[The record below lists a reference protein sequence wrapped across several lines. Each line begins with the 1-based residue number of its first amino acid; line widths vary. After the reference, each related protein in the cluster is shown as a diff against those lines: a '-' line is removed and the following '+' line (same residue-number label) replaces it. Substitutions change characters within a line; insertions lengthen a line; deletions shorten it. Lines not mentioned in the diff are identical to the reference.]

1 MDFLSILILLSFI
14 LSTLLFLLLG
24 PNLFGPKSKLPP
36 GPTPLPILGNIHLL
50 GRNPHRSL
58 AKLSRTYGPLM
69 HLRLGSITTIVAS
82 SPEIA
87 REILQKHDQ
96 TCSSRAVPCVAHA
109 MGHAEASMA
118 WLPVGSQWRKLRK
131 ITKEHMFTAQ
141 KVNASEPLRQ
151 EKLRQ
156 LRDYLVEGRG
166 REVNFEEVAFVTAL
180 NLISTTL
187 FSVDFASLDSHSS
200 HEEVKEIIR
209 GIMEITGTPNVADF
223 FPILRLVDPQGLKRK
238 ANVYLG
244 KMLDKFDEI
253 ISKRLEERDKSS
265 DCLRKKDL
273 LEVLLDL
280 NQEDEAYLSIHE
292 IKHLLSDL
300 IIAGADTTTDSV
312 QWAMSEL
319 IRNPEKLTKAKKELR
334 SVIGEKAQVQENDI
348 PKLPYLNA
356 VIKESF
362 RLHPPGPFLI
372 PHEAEADLEIN
383 GYTIPRGARILVNVW
398 AIGRDPSVWSNP
410 ESFEPERFVGG
421 SVDYKGRDFGLIPF
435 GSGRRICPGLPLAHL
450 MVHLMVASMI
460 HEFDWEAQD
469 VDMDDVFGLSLHKAR
484 PLKAFPI
491 IKS

>member
-1 MDFLSILILLSFI
+1 MNYINFI
-14 LSTLLFLLLG
+14 YL
-24 PNLFGPKSKLPP
+24 
-36 GPTPLPILGNIHLL
+36 IHL
-50 GRNPHRSL
+50 
-58 AKLSRTYGPLM
+58 
-69 HLRLGSITTIVAS
+69 V
-82 SPEIA
+82 
-87 REILQKHDQ
+87 QQ
-96 TCSSRAVPCVAHA
+96 
-109 MGHAEASMA
+109 
-118 WLPVGSQWRKLRK
+118 
-131 ITKEHMFTAQ
+131 
-141 KVNASEPLRQ
+141 
-151 EKLRQ
+151 
-156 LRDYLVEGRG
+156 
-166 REVNFEEVAFVTAL
+166 
-180 NLISTTL
+180 
-187 FSVDFASLDSHSS
+187 
-200 HEEVKEIIR
+200 
-209 GIMEITGTPNVADF
+209 
-223 FPILRLVDPQGLKRK
+223 
-238 ANVYLG
+238 
-244 KMLDKFDEI
+244 
-253 ISKRLEERDKSS
+253 
-265 DCLRKKDL
+265 
-273 LEVLLDL
+273 
-280 NQEDEAYLSIHE
+280 
-292 IKHLLSDL
+292 DL